1 MLVALLFLVM
11 YNLTLSGL
19 PEVVSQEPVLSS
31 ERRWSLEEKEAEMER
46 FARKHKMAQK
56 TPSLMDDSQV
66 DLQDESPAESPEE
79 LQVESRAEPVVE
91 QPKKAVQK
99 SAKPA
104 PEAKLQVKSQSDAS
118 ETADEAVEIIPL
130 SFVWGYSRRFV
141 VVFQAVVSNEED
153 VAASNVILYFPVLPD
168 STSPYQEARLV
179 ETSHPVKSF
188 DKEMVVFELGEIDP
202 GETVVVEMTYQV
214 VVRTFRVAGTSAE
227 FAKVQEVYQRYAD
240 KSGNCLEMACKV
252 VKDARA
258 EGLEARV
265 VVGFA
270 NTSSAT
276 KDLSAG
282 SLSGTRH
289 AWAEIFVPGLGW
301 VLVDSNYRLCAE
313 LKGATHIFHFY
324 GDKDKCL
331 VILAAG
337 VNKVSGKWNYFIRE
351 VS

>member
-1 MLVALLFLVM
+1 LLVALLFLVM

-31 ERRWSLEEKEAEMER
+31 ERRWFLEEKEAEMER

-91 QPKKAVQK
+91 QPKKAVRK

-104 PEAKLQVKSQSDAS
+104 PAEPARPESDAS

-153 VAASNVILYFPVLPD
+153 VTACNVRLHFPVFPESL
-168 STSPYQEARLV
+168 SPYQETKLV
-179 ETSHPVKSF
+179 ATSHPVKSF
-188 DKEMVVFELGEIDP
+188 DKGMAVFELGDIGP
-202 GETVVVEMTYQV
+202 GETVVVEMAYQF
-214 VVRTFRVAGTSAE
+214 VVRTFRVAGTSADLVN
-227 FAKVQEVYQRYAD
+227 VQEIYKRYA
-240 KSGNCLEMACKV
+240 GNPGRCLDLAIKIVE
-252 VKDARA
+252 DARA
-258 EGLEARV
+258 EGFEARV
-265 VVGFA
+265 AIGFSS
-270 NTSSAT
+270 SSAS
-276 KDLSAG
+276 KDLAVG
-282 SLSGTRH
+282 TLSGLRH

-301 VLVDSNYRLCAE
+301 VLVDPNYRLCAE
-313 LKGATHIFHFY
+313 LKHATHILNFY

-331 VILAAG
+331 VILVAG